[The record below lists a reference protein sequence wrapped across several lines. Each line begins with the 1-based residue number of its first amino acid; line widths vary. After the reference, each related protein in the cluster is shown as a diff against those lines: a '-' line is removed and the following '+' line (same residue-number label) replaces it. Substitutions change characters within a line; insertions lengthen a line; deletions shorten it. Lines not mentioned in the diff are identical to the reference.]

1 MNSLRA
7 ITPLLVGIGLHAS
20 AQCPFDPTITPTD
33 LILCPNEQ
41 GVLTTQV
48 YDAYQWYKEGELI
61 PNATGQTLAVDQF
74 NDAGYT
80 FTVEATLDGCTEMSP
95 GVLVDGWAFLPP
107 YVIHSGDE
115 PLFVDGNGVAH
126 HCLGDTVLLVFSM
139 TNNITWTNNG
149 VVIPGETA
157 SILEVT
163 SSGNYSGSGAPSV
176 CPEFIMSLGVE
187 VSLEFMEPTQP
198 VIEQND
204 DQLCAVPAGVDHQW
218 FLNGEALPGSSA
230 CITPTAPGTYTVE
243 ATYAV
248 DCSVPSEPFI
258 ITGVEDHAGHRSP
271 RVYPMPASEEVT
283 VDIPMS
289 LNDGKWKLMDVTGRE
304 VLRGA
309 MPAQSPLRF
318 QVSGLPAGSYWLR
331 LPGQP
336 LVPVSVAR

>member
-7 ITPLLVGIGLHAS
+7 LTPLLVGLGLHAS

-33 LILCPNEQ
+33 LIFCPNEQ

-149 VVIPGETA
+149 VVIPGET
-157 SILEVT
+157 SGILEVT

-176 CPEFIMSLGVE
+176 CPDFIMYLGLDI
-187 VSLEFMEPTQP
+187 SFEFMEPTQP
-198 VIEQND
+198 AIEQND

-230 CITPTAPGTYTVE
+230 CITPTAPGTYTVD

-258 ITGVEDHAGHRSP
+258 ITGVEDHAGHRAP
-271 RVYPMPASEEVT
+271 RVYPMPASDEVT
-283 VDIPMS
+283 VDLPMS
-289 LNDGKWKLMDVTGRE
+289 LNGGKWKLMDVTGRE
-304 VLRGA
+304 VMRGS

-318 QVSGLPAGSYWLR
+318 AVSGLPAGSYWLR

>member
-1 MNSLRA
+1 MISLRA
-7 ITPLLVGIGLHAS
+7 ITPLLLGIGLQAS

-41 GVLTTQV
+41 GVLTTQA
-48 YDAYQWYKEGELI
+48 YDAYQWYKEGVLI

-107 YVIHSGDE
+107 YVIQSGDE
-115 PLFVDGNGVAH
+115 PLFIDENGVAH

-198 VIEQND
+198 AIEQND

-230 CITPTAPGTYTVE
+230 CITPTAPGAYTVD

-248 DCSVPSEPFI
+248 NCSVPSEPFI
-258 ITGVEDHAGHRSP
+258 ITGVEDHASHRAP
-271 RVYPMPASEEVT
+271 RVYPTPASDEVT
-283 VDIPMS
+283 VDIS
-289 LNDGKWKLMDVTGRE
+289 IAVHGGKWKLMDVTGRE
-304 VLRGA
+304 VMRGA
-309 MPAQSPLRF
+309 MPPQSPLRF
-318 QVSGLPAGSYWLR
+318 EVSGLPAGSYWLR